1 MEQAQTE
8 ADVIG
13 RAVTKLHAGILASV
27 SGMIGGLALFVM
39 TVILVLQDGPQVGHH
54 LQLLSHYF
62 IGYSVTWGGSVV
74 GLLYGAMTGALFG
87 WAVGYIYNVVI
98 ALRARAS

>member
-27 SGMIGGLALFVM
+27 SGMIGGLALFLM
-39 TVILVLQDGPQVGHH
+39 TVILVLQDGPQVGQH
-54 LQLLSHYF
+54 LQLLGHYF

-98 ALRARAS
+98 GLRARAS